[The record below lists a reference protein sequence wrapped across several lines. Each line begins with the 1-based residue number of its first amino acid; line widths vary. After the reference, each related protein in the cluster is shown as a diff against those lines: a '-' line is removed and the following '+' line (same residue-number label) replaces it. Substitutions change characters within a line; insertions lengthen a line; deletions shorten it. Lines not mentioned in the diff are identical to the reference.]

1 MTSTPNTGYLIE
13 DQWDDWFQYSTMY
26 DLYIVDSLSHQCY
39 MGKTK
44 IGQKGMVEDQRRPA
58 LPESFSRL
66 SEDFFSLGQD
76 SYYYENIKNLGDVM
90 RSEILAALNDIA
102 YNTKLIR
109 TAQKEPVTKK
119 SLLRSVP
126 LTTVKEQFNRIALGG
141 ARLTPYNFEY
151 RSVPIREGIE
161 PITIEFNVDP
171 DSYPP
176 SNIHVIIGRNGV
188 GKTYLISNMIRSI
201 IQPRNNL
208 RENVGETRFL
218 HDKQTAVDHFSRIV
232 FVSFSA
238 FDELN
243 FKTKSEK
250 FVRIGLPAHSG
261 ENTHEHLNK
270 IFAAS
275 FSACLHGPQRMLL
288 TKVLHILYGKLI
300 NTTENILP
308 GIFKVD
314 QRYHSRQAALG
325 RELNAVHHPAIDLVQ
340 SCKIAFCTDKANGIH
355 NAMDLVWQQ
364 IRVGVGQETFQI
376 VGIQH
381 IHSALPVD
389 FVSLQILPSLS
400 FQEGNK
406 GIFIFRFAKMS
417 VVFL

>member
-141 ARLTPYNFEY
+141 ARLTPYNFVSLVISPTNLIPTCANCNKNKADVVVHKKEDAILNPY
-151 RSVPIREGIE
+151 YEDLDSLIWLSAEIVKDIASNFLTMTFSVLPPNDCDPVLCARLKNQFAVLHLNDLYSKHAAEEMIAV
-161 PITIEFNVDP
+161 FNR
-171 DSYPP
+171 
-176 SNIHVIIGRNGV
+176 H
-188 GKTYLISNMIRSI
+188 
-201 IQPRNNL
+201 
-208 RENVGETRFL
+208 
-218 HDKQTAVDHFSRIV
+218 SRIYKV
-232 FVSFSA
+232 AGTIGVKESILESLEENKYRPNSWQSA
-238 FDELN
+238 MYRALNDEWY
-243 FKTKSEK
+243 
-250 FVRIGLPAHSG
+250 
-261 ENTHEHLNK
+261 
-270 IFAAS
+270 
-275 FSACLHGPQRMLL
+275 L
-288 TKVLHILYGKLI
+288 TKWLPQKYS
-300 NTTENILP
+300 ENI
-308 GIFKVD
+308 
-314 QRYHSRQAALG
+314 
-325 RELNAVHHPAIDLVQ
+325 
-340 SCKIAFCTDKANGIH
+340 
-355 NAMDLVWQQ
+355 
-364 IRVGVGQETFQI
+364 
-376 VGIQH
+376 
-381 IHSALPVD
+381 
-389 FVSLQILPSLS
+389 
-400 FQEGNK
+400 
-406 GIFIFRFAKMS
+406 
-417 VVFL
+417 